1 MVSLSEFIWKGK
13 MAEAPL
19 DIKEDMMEFALNE
32 EQLELQEMVRDFV
45 EKEITPYAAEMDE
58 QNHMRDGLIEKAN
71 EMGLLNVIVPEELDG
86 PGLDSISVATI
97 YEELG
102 KGCAGVATS
111 LAANS
116 LATVPVLLAGT
127 DEQKKMYCD
136 ILNNGGLAAFAL
148 TEPGAGSDAGGVSTR
163 AVHNKEE
170 GTYTLNGT
178 KMFITNGGLAEIFLV
193 FANTRKSGGIR
204 GLTAFIVPKDTLG
217 FSVGKKENKM
227 GIRPS
232 NTTELVLQDVVI
244 PESYRVGRE
253 GEGFRIAMNTLDSA
267 RPFVGAVSVGI
278 AQAALDC
285 AVKYAKERRQFG
297 QPIASFQMVQ
307 AMLADM
313 AMKVDTARLLVQKA
327 CWMRDQGMEFS
338 KEAAMAKCYAADAAM
353 QVTTDAVQVMGG
365 YGYTKEYPVEKMM
378 RDAKIMQ
385 IYEGTNQI
393 QRLVIANKLL
403 Y

>member
-1 MVSLSEFIWKGK
+1 
-13 MAEAPL
+13 
-19 DIKEDMMEFALNE
+19 
-32 EQLELQEMVRDFV
+32 
-45 EKEITPYAAEMDE
+45 
-58 QNHMRDGLIEKAN
+58 
-71 EMGLLNVIVPEELDG
+71 
-86 PGLDSISVATI
+86 
-97 YEELG
+97 
-102 KGCAGVATS
+102 
-111 LAANS
+111 
-116 LATVPVLLAGT
+116 
-127 DEQKKMYCD
+127 MYCD

-193 FANTRKSGGIR
+193 FANTRKTGGIR
-204 GLTAFIVPKDTLG
+204 GLTAFIVPKDTPG

-307 AMLADM
+307 GMLADM
-313 AMKVDTARLLVQKA
+313 AMKVETARLIVQKA

-338 KEAAMAKCYAADAAM
+338 KEAAMAKCYAADTAM

>member
-1 MVSLSEFIWKGK
+1 MTQFIDTLVGIFQSSGFAQFGQPGGWLYAVMICVGCFLLYLAIVKEFEPLILLP
-13 MAEAPL
+13 MAFGMILANLPGSG
-19 DIKEDMMEFALNE
+19 IIHM
-32 EQLELQEMVRDFV
+32 QYFV
-45 EKEITPYAAEMDE
+45 G
-58 QNHMRDGLIEKAN
+58 DGLEHPMWV
-71 EMGLLNVIVPEELDG
+71 E
-86 PGLDSISVATI
+86 
-97 YEELG
+97 
-102 KGCAGVATS
+102 
-111 LAANS
+111 
-116 LATVPVLLAGT
+116 
-127 DEQKKMYCD
+127 

-163 AVHNKEE
+163 AVRNKEE

-193 FANTRKSGGIR
+193 FANTRKTGGIR
-204 GLTAFIVPKDTLG
+204 GLTAFIVPKDTPG

-307 AMLADM
+307 GMLADM
-313 AMKVDTARLLVQKA
+313 AMKVETARLMVQKA

-338 KEAAMAKCYAADAAM
+338 KEAAMAKCYAADVAM

>member
-1 MVSLSEFIWKGK
+1 
-13 MAEAPL
+13 
-19 DIKEDMMEFALNE
+19 MEFALNE
-32 EQLELQEMVRDFV
+32 EQLELQEMVREFV
-45 EKEITPYAAEMDE
+45 EKEITPYAAEMDAE
-58 QNHMRDGLIEKAN
+58 NHMREGLIEKAN

-86 PGLDSISVATI
+86 PGLDSISVAAI

-136 ILNNGGLAAFAL
+136 VLNNGGLAAFAL

-193 FANTRKSGGIR
+193 FANTRKTGGIR
-204 GLTAFIVPKDTLG
+204 GLTAFIVPKDTPG

-307 AMLADM
+307 GMLADM
-313 AMKVDTARLLVQKA
+313 AMKVETARLMVQKA

-338 KEAAMAKCYAADAAM
+338 KEAAMAKCYAADTAM

>member
-1 MVSLSEFIWKGK
+1 M
-13 MAEAPL
+13 
-19 DIKEDMMEFALNE
+19 DFALNE
-32 EQLELQEMVRDFV
+32 EQLELQEMVREFV
-45 EKEITPYAAEMDE
+45 EKEITPYAAEMDAE
-58 QNHMRDGLIEKAN
+58 NHMRDGLIDKAN

-193 FANTRKSGGIR
+193 FANTRKTGGIR
-204 GLTAFIVPKDTLG
+204 GLTAFIVPKDTPG
-217 FSVGKKENKM
+217 FFVGKKENKM

-307 AMLADM
+307 GMLADM
-313 AMKVDTARLLVQKA
+313 AMKVETARLMVQKA

-338 KEAAMAKCYAADAAM
+338 KEAAMAQCYAADTAM

>member
-1 MVSLSEFIWKGK
+1 M
-13 MAEAPL
+13 
-19 DIKEDMMEFALNE
+19 DFALNE
-32 EQLELQEMVRDFV
+32 EQLELQEMVREFV
-45 EKEITPYAAEMDE
+45 EKEITPYAAEMDAE
-58 QNHMRDGLIEKAN
+58 NHMRDGLIDKAN

-193 FANTRKSGGIR
+193 FANTRKTGGIR
-204 GLTAFIVPKDTLG
+204 GLTAFIVPKDTPG

-307 AMLADM
+307 GMLADM
-313 AMKVDTARLLVQKA
+313 AMKVETARLMVQKA

-338 KEAAMAKCYAADAAM
+338 KEAAMAKCYAADTAM

-365 YGYTKEYPVEKMM
+365 YGYTKEYPAEKMM

>member
-1 MVSLSEFIWKGK
+1 M
-13 MAEAPL
+13 
-19 DIKEDMMEFALNE
+19 DFALNE

-45 EKEITPYAAEMDE
+45 EKEITPYAAEMDAE
-58 QNHMRDGLIEKAN
+58 NHMRDGLIDKAN

-86 PGLDSISVATI
+86 PGLNSISVATI

-193 FANTRKSGGIR
+193 FANTRKTGGIR
-204 GLTAFIVPKDTLG
+204 GLTAFIVPKDTPG

-307 AMLADM
+307 GMLADM
-313 AMKVDTARLLVQKA
+313 AMKVETARLMVQKA

-338 KEAAMAKCYAADAAM
+338 KEAAMAKCYAADTAM

>member
-1 MVSLSEFIWKGK
+1 M
-13 MAEAPL
+13 
-19 DIKEDMMEFALNE
+19 DFALNE
-32 EQLELQEMVRDFV
+32 EQLELQEMVREFV
-45 EKEITPYAAEMDE
+45 EKEITPYAAEMDAE
-58 QNHMRDGLIEKAN
+58 NHMRDGLIDKAN

-116 LATVPVLLAGT
+116 LASVPVLLAGS

-193 FANTRKSGGIR
+193 FANTRKTGGIR
-204 GLTAFIVPKDTLG
+204 GLTAFIVPKDTPG

-278 AQAALDC
+278 AQAALDY

-307 AMLADM
+307 GMLADM
-313 AMKVDTARLLVQKA
+313 AMKVETARLMVQKA

-338 KEAAMAKCYAADAAM
+338 KEAAMAKCYAADTAM

>member
-1 MVSLSEFIWKGK
+1 M
-13 MAEAPL
+13 
-19 DIKEDMMEFALNE
+19 DFALNE
-32 EQLELQEMVRDFV
+32 EQLELQEMVREFV
-45 EKEITPYAAEMDE
+45 EKEITPYAAEMDAE
-58 QNHMRDGLIEKAN
+58 NHMRDGLIDKAN

-86 PGLDSISVATI
+86 PGLDSISVATM

-193 FANTRKSGGIR
+193 FANTRKTGGIR
-204 GLTAFIVPKDTLG
+204 GLTAFIVPKDTPG

-307 AMLADM
+307 GMLADM
-313 AMKVDTARLLVQKA
+313 AMKVETARLMVQKA

-338 KEAAMAKCYAADAAM
+338 KEAAMAKCYAADTAM

>member
-1 MVSLSEFIWKGK
+1 
-13 MAEAPL
+13 
-19 DIKEDMMEFALNE
+19 MEFALNE
-32 EQLELQEMVRDFV
+32 EQLELQEMVREFV
-45 EKEITPYAAEMDE
+45 EKEITPYAAEMDAE
-58 QNHMRDGLIEKAN
+58 NHMREGLIEKAN

-86 PGLDSISVATI
+86 PGLDSISVAAI

-136 ILNNGGLAAFAL
+136 VLNNGGLAAFAL

-193 FANTRKSGGIR
+193 FANTRKTGGIR
-204 GLTAFIVPKDTLG
+204 GLTAFIVPKDTPG

-307 AMLADM
+307 GMLADM
-313 AMKVDTARLLVQKA
+313 AMKVETARLLVQKA

-338 KEAAMAKCYAADAAM
+338 KEAAMAKCYAADTAM

>member
-1 MVSLSEFIWKGK
+1 M
-13 MAEAPL
+13 
-19 DIKEDMMEFALNE
+19 DFALNE
-32 EQLELQEMVRDFV
+32 EQLELQEMVRELV
-45 EKEITPYAAEMDE
+45 EKEITPYAAEMDAE
-58 QNHMRDGLIEKAN
+58 NHMRDGLIDKAN

-193 FANTRKSGGIR
+193 FANTRKTGGIR
-204 GLTAFIVPKDTLG
+204 GLTAFIVPKDTPG

-307 AMLADM
+307 GMLADM
-313 AMKVDTARLLVQKA
+313 AMKVETARLMVQKA

-338 KEAAMAKCYAADAAM
+338 KEAAMAKCYAADTAM